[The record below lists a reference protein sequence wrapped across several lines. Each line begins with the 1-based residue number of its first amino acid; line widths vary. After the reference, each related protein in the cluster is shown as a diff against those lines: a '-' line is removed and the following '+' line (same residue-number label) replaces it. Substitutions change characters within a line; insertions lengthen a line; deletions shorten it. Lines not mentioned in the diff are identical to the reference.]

1 MYYKLCTGLA
11 VLILISGALQ
21 VRSQC
26 VMEPVL
32 GSKIASRNV
41 ITTEIDTTEILQAFL
56 DLVSLTR
63 RDSFEIL
70 GTSPVL
76 IHTNPGDDLCSFVS
90 HGISLQALDRTINA
104 THKAPVLTS
113 SRIVGA
119 QILVEG
125 TNVSTLVPKIVFTS
139 LLHTLNMEDHTS
151 LTGSPSLVFI
161 QDSSR
166 RIITN
171 FNPSLDNICHVEHDI
186 LNLGHV
192 LQRLLTDLET
202 EWKRLFM
209 LNILLGAGGLHETFL
224 QCCKITT
231 MNFPQA
237 VNCSRGQV
245 FLLHERDISVQFRKT
260 KEGKCQSGF
269 VPSGRGGNHFIHC
282 G

>member
-1 MYYKLCTGLA
+1 M
-11 VLILISGALQ
+11 
-21 VRSQC
+21 
-26 VMEPVL
+26 
-32 GSKIASRNV
+32 
-41 ITTEIDTTEILQAFL
+41 ITTDIDTTEIIQAFL

-70 GTSPVL
+70 GTSPAL

-125 TNVSTLVPKIVFTS
+125 TNVSTLVPKEVFTS
-139 LLHTLNMEDHTS
+139 LLHILNMEDHSS

-161 QDSSR
+161 QDSSC

-192 LQRLLTDLET
+192 LQRLLTDFKWNGNGFSCLTSYWGLEDYM
-202 EWKRLFM
+202 KHSY
-209 LNILLGAGGLHETFL
+209 NAA
-224 QCCKITT
+224 K
-231 MNFPQA
+231 
-237 VNCSRGQV
+237 
-245 FLLHERDISVQFRKT
+245 
-260 KEGKCQSGF
+260 
-269 VPSGRGGNHFIHC
+269 
-282 G
+282 